1 MSMPLRDL
9 LADWT
14 DRFRHQAVLVALAA
28 DTEPDPEQL
37 ARALLDTYHGP
48 ATPTEVYHRLLEAG
62 EFELADRM
70 LTDCRELREDAADLR
85 QALGGVRAV
94 AGEAVRLKV
103 GELRRR
109 AEDADLTPPPEP
121 DIDELGER
129 AHLRTA
135 PVATRL
141 EQYERTL
148 DRDIAIAVETLRGSI
163 RADERSPA
171 QTAYVEDLLTAGQL
185 RVARAVL
192 EREPPGALLPEA
204 VPQLPAWRTAFDPE
218 VVRQVLVD
226 PSAPRV
232 AEYRRWEPA
241 DPDARALLDAYD
253 DLMSEE
259 GCTRQAVVVFTSALG
274 RFLGASHRIRPVS
287 DRPDGAGFMTSFD
300 GLFAEDPLRHFH
312 ETGRVDLF
320 VAAPGQPGLPG
331 DLAGLQQCVAVGRGL
346 EPSGYLGGEPCA
358 VLSTRDLL
366 RLLPLTAH
374 RPTAMLRLLARQW
387 PLTVLA
393 GRSPKDLDRL
403 LGSGETRW
411 RRLRWI
417 VDLAGL
423 GDAVVVDE
431 MESATG
437 FDTGLLHTMLHRA
450 APGQPRTALL
460 PGGRFASWQGDTD
473 LVRAMEEHLMSRC
486 QDEASLA
493 TFWAALY
500 VAEPDGRVRMDDVRA
515 VASMVVVTG
524 KDTATAVAAGAAA
537 LAADGILRPGG
548 EDDLWLLPR
557 AKVLGLLARHAEE
570 RLTHAVAR
578 LPAVTAAEPAD
589 AQSALLAQLSDW
601 HINRHRLAP
610 DFAAYQA
617 LTGAASTDSDE
628 LLSTARQVLA
638 QTEAGD
644 RLAPDGTS
652 LLDQVLRELAA
663 ELSAANAQV
672 EVDIRCPAD
681 AYAALSADALRV
693 VFYEILENAAESV
706 SSIGGGTVQVIV
718 QIDEPDLVVD
728 ILDSGKGLVGQF
740 QDRPTLVFRKGRT
753 TKGPDRGHGLH
764 QVRSILADVAEGPA
778 EITLGAAGDAHPTLR
793 GVHVHLDLP
802 QRAGRVGR

>member
-48 ATPTEVYHRLLEAG
+48 ASPTEVYHRLLEAG

-85 QALGGVRAV
+85 QALGGARAA

-121 DIDELGER
+121 DTDELGER

-148 DRDIAIAVETLRGSI
+148 DRDIAIAVETLRGGI
-163 RADERSPA
+163 RPDERSPA
-171 QTAYVEDLLTAGQL
+171 QTAYVDDLLTAGQL

-204 VPQLPAWRTAFDPE
+204 VPRLPSWRAAFDPE
-218 VVRQVLVD
+218 AVRQVLVD

-259 GCTRQAVVVFTSALG
+259 GCTRQAVVVFTSALC
-274 RFLGASHRIRPVS
+274 RFLGASHRIGPVS
-287 DRPDGAGFMTSFD
+287 ARPDGAGFMTSFD
-300 GLFAEDPLRHFH
+300 GLFAEDPLRHLH

-450 APGQPRTALL
+450 APGRPRTALL
-460 PGGRFASWQGDTD
+460 PGGRFASWQGDAD
-473 LVRAMEEHLMSRC
+473 LVRAMEEHLTGRC
-486 QDEASLA
+486 RDEASLA

-515 VASMVVVTG
+515 VASMVVAG

-537 LAADGILRPGG
+537 LAADGILRPDG
-548 EDDLWLLPR
+548 EDDLRLLPR
-557 AKVLGLLARHAEE
+557 AKVLRMLAQYAEE

-578 LPAVTAAEPAD
+578 LPPVTAAEPAD
-589 AQSALLAQLSDW
+589 AQFALLAQVSDW

-617 LTGAASTDSDE
+617 LTGADSTDSDE
-628 LLSTARQVLA
+628 LLSAARRVLA

-644 RLAPDGTS
+644 RLAPDGTA

-663 ELSAANAQV
+663 ELSAAHAQV

-728 ILDSGKGLVGQF
+728 ILDSGEGLVGQF

-802 QRAGRVGR
+802 QPAGRAGR

>member
-9 LADWT
+9 LTDWPG
-14 DRFRHQAVLVALAA
+14 RFQHQAVLVALSA
-28 DTEPDPEQL
+28 DTEPSPGQL
-37 ARALLDTYHGP
+37 AMALLDSYDSP
-48 ATPTEVYHRLLEAG
+48 ATSTEVFHRLLEAG
-62 EFELADRM
+62 EFELADSM
-70 LTDCRELREDAADLR
+70 LTDCRELRDGAAGFR
-85 QALGGVRAV
+85 QALGSARAA
-94 AGEAVRLKV
+94 AGEGVRLKV

-109 AEDADLTPPPEP
+109 AEDADIAPPPGL
-121 DIDELGER
+121 DTDELRER

-135 PVATRL
+135 PVATQL
-141 EQYERTL
+141 AQCEKVL
-148 DRDIAIAVETLRGSI
+148 DQDIATAVDALRGSTGT
-163 RADERSPA
+163 DERSPA
-171 QTAYVEDLLTAGQL
+171 QTAYVNDLLAAGQL

-204 VPQLPAWRTAFDPE
+204 VPQLPPWRAAFDPE

-232 AEYRRWEPA
+232 AEYQQWEPA
-241 DPDARALLDAYD
+241 DPAARTLLDAYD

-259 GCTRQAVVVFTSALG
+259 GCTRQAVVAFISALG
-274 RFLGASHRIRPVS
+274 RFLGTGDQLAPVS
-287 DRPDGAGFMTSFD
+287 ARPDGAGFMTSFD
-300 GLFAEDPLRHFH
+300 GLFAEDPLRHLH

-320 VAAPGQPGLPG
+320 VAAPNSPGLPS

-346 EPSGYLGGEPCA
+346 EPSGYLSGEPCA

-366 RLLPLTAH
+366 RLLPLTTH

-387 PLTVLA
+387 PLAVIA
-393 GRSPKDLDRL
+393 GRSPKDLARL

-411 RRLRWI
+411 QRLRWI

-431 MESATG
+431 MEAATG
-437 FDTGLLHTMLHRA
+437 FDTGLLHTMLHRI

-473 LVRAMEEHLMSRC
+473 LVRAMEEHLAGRC
-486 QDEASLA
+486 QDEAALA
-493 TFWAALY
+493 TLWAALY

-515 VASMVVVTG
+515 VTAMVATG
-524 KDTATAVAAGAAA
+524 KDTATSVAAGAAA
-537 LAADGILRPGG
+537 LAADGFLRPDG
-548 EDDLWLLPR
+548 EDDLRLLPR
-557 AKVLGLLARHAEE
+557 AKVLGMLAQRAEE

-578 LPAVTAAEPAD
+578 LPAATAAKPAD
-589 AQSALLAQLSDW
+589 AQSALLSQLTGW

-610 DFAAYQA
+610 DFANYQS
-617 LTGAASTDSDE
+617 LTGADFTDRDE
-628 LLSTARQVLA
+628 LLSTARRVLA

-652 LLDQVLRELAA
+652 LLDQVLRELGA
-663 ELSAANAQV
+663 ELSAAHAQV

-681 AYAALSADALRV
+681 AHAALSADALRV

-706 SSIGGGTVQVIV
+706 SSTGGGTVQVIV
-718 QIDEPDLVVD
+718 QIDESDLVVD
-728 ILDSGKGLVGQF
+728 VLDSGEGLVGQF

-778 EITLGAAGDAHPTLR
+778 EITLGPAGDAHPTLR

-802 QRAGRVGR
+802 QPANRAGR